1 MGHILVVNIIIVCGL
16 HMFFLYFNDLIQVVY
31 YQSQCKS
38 TKIGYLNPFN
48 FRLCH
53 RVFTRELIGVQA
65 PFDFYVYQ
73 PCLPR
78 QGFCV

>member
-16 HMFFLYFNDLIQVVY
+16 HMFFVYFYDLIQVVY

-38 TKIGYLNPFN
+38 TKTGYLNPFN
-48 FRLCH
+48 FCLCH
-53 RVFTRELIGVQA
+53 RVFTMELMGVQA
-65 PFDFYVYQ
+65 PFDFYVYG